1 MNKLKSNLPNLSNL
15 ILMKRLVPY
24 YKKFTRTFFTD
35 LIFVS
40 LKSCCDLLF
49 PIIFKL
55 AMDAVDQSKPSL
67 PMTLTQLGIIYV
79 LMFVIELVGT
89 YYVDYIGHSMGA
101 KMEAA
106 MRHDLFARCQ
116 KFPVPFY
123 DESKI
128 GHIMS
133 RLTSDLF
140 EIGEFAHHC
149 PEDILI
155 ISLKVVISSMT
166 LFRFNWKMSLLIY
179 AIIPVLCAFVVFFFK
194 RMKIANHES
203 KVQLGEL
210 TAKIEDSLLGIRL
223 VKSFANEHFE
233 QKNFDKQNNK
243 NLQTRI
249 SFYKAFGSLRTA
261 NRFFFNA
268 MYVVVIFFGM
278 FLIVTRQ
285 AKTQDIITYLWY
297 VGSLVAAASKFM
309 LSFDMYQK
317 GLTGVERFCEVMDL
331 PVETHPN
338 TKKIDISSV
347 KGEVEFKNVEFS
359 YKKTGAPVLKNFNL
373 KIKPNEKI
381 AIVGATGSG
390 KTTICNLLKNFYT
403 VQKGEILI
411 DNININLID
420 PSCLH
425 EIVGFVQQNV
435 YMFNG
440 TILDN
445 IKYGKLDASFEEV
458 VEATKKAKIFDF
470 INSIENKFNAQT
482 GERGTKLSGGQK
494 QQISIAR
501 LFLKNPKIL
510 ILDEATSSLDS
521 ENEKTILAALN
532 ELTKNKTTI
541 TIAHKLNTIKTAD
554 VIYLIENGTIV
565 ESGTHETLL
574 ENKSSRYNK
583 YYNNFFA

>member
-1 MNKLKSNLPNLSNL
+1 M
-15 ILMKRLVPY
+15 
-24 YKKFTRTFFTD
+24 
-35 LIFVS
+35 
-40 LKSCCDLLF
+40 
-49 PIIFKL
+49 
-55 AMDAVDQSKPSL
+55 
-67 PMTLTQLGIIYV
+67 
-79 LMFVIELVGT
+79 
-89 YYVDYIGHSMGA
+89 
-101 KMEAA
+101 
-106 MRHDLFARCQ
+106 
-116 KFPVPFY
+116 
-123 DESKI
+123 
-128 GHIMS
+128 
-133 RLTSDLF
+133 
-140 EIGEFAHHC
+140 
-149 PEDILI
+149 
-155 ISLKVVISSMT
+155 
-166 LFRFNWKMSLLIY
+166 
-179 AIIPVLCAFVVFFFK
+179 
-194 RMKIANHES
+194 
-203 KVQLGEL
+203 
-210 TAKIEDSLLGIRL
+210 
-223 VKSFANEHFE
+223 
-233 QKNFDKQNNK
+233 
-243 NLQTRI
+243 
-249 SFYKAFGSLRTA
+249 
-261 NRFFFNA
+261 
-268 MYVVVIFFGM
+268 
-278 FLIVTRQ
+278 
-285 AKTQDIITYLWY
+285 
-297 VGSLVAAASKFM
+297 
-309 LSFDMYQK
+309 
-317 GLTGVERFCEVMDL
+317 
-331 PVETHPN
+331 
-338 TKKIDISSV
+338 
-347 KGEVEFKNVEFS
+347 
-359 YKKTGAPVLKNFNL
+359 KNFNL